1 MIESSRPVLLEA
13 SVADARMRR
22 EAGDDVEGEV
32 AALELRVGV
41 EHHGNVDGVGNGA
54 EVAFDLGVL
63 EGEIS
68 FEDGEDAGGAEALIV
83 LRLGDGVGRRGRGNA
98 GDNRHAAGRGF
109 DGRSDDGG
117 ALCTIEIGELA
128 GRAERGEAVHPGSD
142 EIAREARQH
151 LALDAARGIDGRD
164 EIGKD
169 TVEV

>member
-1 MIESSRPVLLEA
+1 
-13 SVADARMRR
+13 MRR

-41 EHHGNVDGVGNGA
+41 EHHGNVDGVGDGA

-63 EGEIS
+63 EREIG
-68 FEDGEDAGGAEALIV
+68 FEDGEDAGGAEALIM
-83 LRLGDGVGRRGRGNA
+83 LRLGDRVRRRGRGDA
-98 GDNRHAAGRGF
+98 GHHRHAAGRGF
-109 DGRSDDGG
+109 DGRGDDGG
-117 ALCTIEIGELA
+117 ALLAVEIGELA
-128 GRAERGEAVHPGSD
+128 GRAERREAVHAGGD

-169 TVEV
+169 AVEVGHAGLRDVWFGGQIVTA